1 MEKKMILSCPT
12 LKKEL
17 LKAAEEAGFQGEIR
31 FIPQSLHSSPMELQK
46 YLQNMI
52 DQMEDM
58 AEILLCV
65 SGCGGATAGL
75 KAVHAPLVV
84 PKTRDCV
91 DILLSGENLKE
102 LKRPKDGFFLSHGWM
117 EYMKNSRLDLNRIL
131 AEKGPEAT
139 EEYMRTMFRGF
150 ENFYIIDTGIY
161 PLEEIEEYI
170 QPLADMIGG
179 RVSKIQGGWGIL
191 KKMAAGKID
200 DDFLVAQKGESVKEV
215 LQRERHMRSFT

>member
-1 MEKKMILSCPT
+1 MCLRLRRSDLPVLRPYMLRWS
-12 LKKEL
+12 
-17 LKAAEEAGFQGEIR
+17 
-31 FIPQSLHSSPMELQK
+31 
-46 YLQNMI
+46 YLRP
-52 DQMEDM
+52 E
-58 AEILLCV
+58 
-65 SGCGGATAGL
+65 
-75 KAVHAPLVV
+75 
-84 PKTRDCV
+84 DCV

-161 PLEEIEEYI
+161 PLEEIEAYI
-170 QPLADMIGG
+170 QPLADMIDG
-179 RVSKIQGGWGIL
+179 RISKVRGDWGIL

-200 DDFLVAQKGESVKEV
+200 DDFLVAKKGETVKEI
-215 LQRERHMRSFT
+215 LQRERHTKSF

>member
-1 MEKKMILSCPT
+1 
-12 LKKEL
+12 
-17 LKAAEEAGFQGEIR
+17 
-31 FIPQSLHSSPMELQK
+31 
-46 YLQNMI
+46 
-52 DQMEDM
+52 
-58 AEILLCV
+58 
-65 SGCGGATAGL
+65 
-75 KAVHAPLVV
+75 
-84 PKTRDCV
+84 
-91 DILLSGENLKE
+91 
-102 LKRPKDGFFLSHGWM
+102 
-117 EYMKNSRLDLNRIL
+117 MKNSRLDLSRIL

>member
-1 MEKKMILSCPT
+1 MEKKIILSCPT

-17 LKAAEEAGFQGEIR
+17 LKAVEEAGFQGEIR

-161 PLEEIEEYI
+161 PLEEIEAYI
-170 QPLADMIGG
+170 QPLADMIDG
-179 RVSKIQGGWGIL
+179 RISKVRGDWGIL

-200 DDFLVAQKGESVKEV
+200 DDFLVAKKGETVKEV
-215 LQRERHMRSFT
+215 LQRERHMKSF

>member
-17 LKAAEEAGFQGEIR
+17 LKAAEDGRISGR
-31 FIPQSLHSSPMELQK
+31 DPHYPSKSPQQPYGAAEVSSE
-46 YLQNMI
+46 Y
-52 DQMEDM
+52 DRSMEDM

-91 DILLSGENLKE
+91 DILLSRENLKE

-150 ENFYIIDTGIY
+150 ENFYIIDTGKHAI
-161 PLEEIEEYI
+161 
-170 QPLADMIGG
+170 
-179 RVSKIQGGWGIL
+179 
-191 KKMAAGKID
+191 
-200 DDFLVAQKGESVKEV
+200 
-215 LQRERHMRSFT
+215 